1 MITSEFVIHQSS
13 IWTIEFAARGKLYMT
28 SRLFFVSLPL
38 LLLFSHWVV
47 SDSSWPNGLQ
57 HSKLIS
63 SLLTSR
69 VCSNS
74 CPLSQWCYLVISSS
88 AALFSFCLQSFPAS
102 GFFPVS
108 WLFISGGQSIG
119 ASASASSSALPVN
132 IQGWFPLVLTG
143 LISLLSKEGPRDLQS
158 KRLSRVF
165 SSPTVQKH
173 KFFGAQPSL
182 WSNSHIHTWLLA
194 KP

>member
-74 CPLSQWCYLVISSS
+74 CPLSQWCHPIISSS
-88 AALFSFCLQSFPAS
+88 VFPFSSLLQSFPAS
-102 GFFPVS
+102 GSFPMSLFFP
-108 WLFISGGQSIG
+108 SGRQSIG
-119 ASASASSSALPVN
+119 ASASASSSVLLMN
-132 IQGWFPLVLTG
+132 IQDWSPLGWTG
-143 LISLLSKEGPRDLQS
+143 WIS
-158 KRLSRVF
+158 
-165 SSPTVQKH
+165 
-173 KFFGAQPSL
+173 
-182 WSNSHIHTWLLA
+182 
-194 KP
+194 

>member
-119 ASASASSSALPVN
+119 ASASASSTVLPVT
-132 IQGWFPLVLTG
+132 IQDWFPLGLSG
-143 LISLLSKEGPRDLQS
+143 LISLQS
-158 KRLSRVF
+158 KGLSRAF
-165 SSPTVQKH
+165 SNTTVQKH
-173 KFFGAQPSL
+173 QFFCAQPSFC
-182 WSNSHIHTWLLA
+182 SSSHLHTWLLE

>member
-119 ASASASSSALPVN
+119 ASASASILPMN
-132 IQGWFPLVLTG
+132 IKGWFPLGLTD
-143 LISLLSKEGPRDLQS
+143 LISVQYKLC
-158 KRLSRVF
+158 RLPKGF
-165 SSPTVQKH
+165 SSTIQKH
-173 KFFGAQPSL
+173 QFFDAQPSL
-182 WSNSHIHTWLLA
+182 WSNSHICTWWLE
-194 KP
+194 KT